1 MFAIADQTAGPNG
14 LKFLREPMGIEYPG
28 GNMAKY
34 SSFYFQLLLK
44 FSESITL
51 QGTLEEDS

>member
-14 LKFLREPMGIEYPG
+14 LKFLREPMCIGYPG

-34 SSFYFQLLLK
+34 SSFYFQLILR